1 VPQLQLEMYCLGP
14 DCRSAVMVR
23 QTATVGAL
31 VLRMYRDDEWIDEM
45 IYFLHRFHIDY
56 VDANKPPPKN
66 FFWQSSDQELRA
78 RYRRF
83 VNKTLEIRNNKV
95 DVVGRIPNED
105 VQRMGGAASLF
116 LD

>member
-31 VLRMYRDDEWIDEM
+31 VLRMHRDDEWIDEM

-56 VDANKPPPKN
+56 VDANEPPPKN
-66 FFWQSSDQELRA
+66 FFWQTSDQELRA

-83 VNKTLEIRNNKV
+83 VNTTLYVRNNKV
-95 DVVGRIPNED
+95 DVMGRIPNED
-105 VQRMGGAASLF
+105 VQRMGGDASLF